1 MVVAPSQ
8 AKLLVIACGAL
19 AHEIIWLQKVNG
31 WTQIDLQCLD
41 AELHNKPKLIP
52 QKLRAALEKNRGQY
66 QYIFIGYGDCGTG
79 GEIDRIIA
87 QEIDTGNKKIDRLPG
102 AHCYS
107 FYAGEERFNDLA
119 EQELGT
125 FYLTDFLVE
134 NFDRL
139 MVKGLKLDKYPQL
152 RDQYFAHYRLVVY
165 LSQRPDT
172 ELVDKAKA
180 AAEFL
185 GLAFRHEHSGYGDL
199 ETGLQEQV
207 LKFR

>member
-1 MVVAPSQ
+1 MVGASSQ

-19 AHEIIWLQKVNG
+19 AHEIVWLQKVNG
-31 WTQIDLQCLD
+31 WAQIDLQCLD

-87 QEIDTGNKKIDRLPG
+87 QEIDAGHKKIERLPG

-165 LSQRPDT
+165 LSQRLDT
-172 ELVDKAKA
+172 ELVAKAKA
-180 AAEFL
+180 AAAFL

-199 ETGLQEQV
+199 ETGLQEQI
-207 LKFR
+207 LKLR

>member
-19 AHEIIWLQKVNG
+19 AHEIVWLQKVNG

-139 MVKGLKLDKYPQL
+139 MVKGLKLDKFPQL
-152 RDQYFAHYRLVVY
+152 RDQYFDHYRLVVY
-165 LSQRPDT
+165 LSQRLDT

>member
-1 MVVAPSQ
+1 MVGASSQ

-19 AHEIIWLQKVNG
+19 AHEIVWLQKVNG
-31 WTQIDLQCLD
+31 WAQIDLQCLD

-66 QYIFIGYGDCGTG
+66 QHIFIGYGDCGTG

-87 QEIDTGNKKIDRLPG
+87 QESDAGHKKIDRLPG

-107 FYAGEERFNDLA
+107 FYAGEGRFNDLA

-152 RDQYFAHYRLVVY
+152 RDQYFANYRLVVY
-165 LSQRPDT
+165 LSQRLDT
-172 ELVDKAKA
+172 ELVAKAKA

>member
-1 MVVAPSQ
+1 VGASSQ
-8 AKLLVIACGAL
+8 AQLLVIACGAL
-19 AHEIIWLQKVNG
+19 AHEIVWLQKVNG
-31 WTQIDLQCLD
+31 WAQIDLQCLD

-139 MVKGLKLDKYPQL
+139 MVKGLKLDKFPQL
-152 RDQYFAHYRLVVY
+152 RDQYFDHYRLVVY
-165 LSQRPDT
+165 LSQRLDT